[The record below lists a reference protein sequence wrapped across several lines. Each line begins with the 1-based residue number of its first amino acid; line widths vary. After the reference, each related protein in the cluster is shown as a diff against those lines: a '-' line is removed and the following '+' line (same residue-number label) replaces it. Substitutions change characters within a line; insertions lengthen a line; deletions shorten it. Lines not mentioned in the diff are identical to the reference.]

1 VQVKATDF
9 LGTIDNTIVR
19 RFSTVSCGRRLDGF
33 ALACVAVV
41 LSALASAWAPLP
53 WNLLLAVLFAG
64 VAIVAH
70 QMQQAKRQIFI
81 AQQFAKG
88 LLSIAEDCLKLL
100 DLDGR
105 VVCIS
110 EVGTRLIEANSAD
123 EMVGVDWLGLWDG
136 PDARNAFARAIAG
149 DSTSFSGAC
158 RTVAGSVKWWTSTL
172 APVFG
177 ERGRV
182 VAILC
187 KSRDITAEVD
197 LIAELRGNA
206 QVQKDMEDHVD
217 AVFWTAS
224 QDFRTLLHVSSAFER
239 MWEMPMSAL
248 EADETAWAERVHPDD
263 LPQLRNR
270 MRDAVRTGA
279 PAQSYF
285 RLCLPEARI
294 RWVRTDIY
302 PVIEGGEV
310 ARVVSVC
317 VDATDEQER
326 LRELHRLANIDSL
339 TGLHNRNSM
348 TEALVAHCHSGE
360 PFAYLFIDI
369 DRFKSINDTAGHSA
383 GDTVLRAIAERIRSV
398 LPDGAIVARPGGDEF
413 TILLPGVLD
422 PDRIARACR
431 RLALAC
437 RRPIDIDCKTVTMT
451 CSIGVATY
459 PEHGSTPEALFTSA
473 DLAMYAA
480 KRAGRNTF
488 RVFGEEEKVD
498 LARAHL
504 ESELHDAIRDDQFVL
519 HYQPQYRVDSGALAG
534 AEALLRWNHPQLGLL
549 APGAFVPVLEE
560 SGLIVEAGHWIIRE
574 AVQAASLLASA
585 APAVKSV
592 SINVSP
598 KQFRD
603 PRLVAVLKQT
613 IKRCGID
620 ARRITLEIT
629 ESALIENFDG
639 AQDVLTQVRRMGV
652 RIAIDDFG
660 TGYSSLSYL
669 ARFRP
674 DVLKLDKS
682 FVDNIVSDETVR
694 TVVEGVIDLAHKL
707 GMAVV
712 AEGVE
717 TQDQLDI
724 LRDARCDN
732 VQGFLLSRPV
742 ALDRLLE
749 QGVQRRIEEMSH

>member
-1 VQVKATDF
+1 
-9 LGTIDNTIVR
+9 
-19 RFSTVSCGRRLDGF
+19 
-33 ALACVAVV
+33 
-41 LSALASAWAPLP
+41 
-53 WNLLLAVLFAG
+53 
-64 VAIVAH
+64 
-70 QMQQAKRQIFI
+70 
-81 AQQFAKG
+81 
-88 LLSIAEDCLKLL
+88 
-100 DLDGR
+100 
-105 VVCIS
+105 
-110 EVGTRLIEANSAD
+110 
-123 EMVGVDWLGLWDG
+123 
-136 PDARNAFARAIAG
+136 
-149 DSTSFSGAC
+149 
-158 RTVAGSVKWWTSTL
+158 
-172 APVFG
+172 
-177 ERGRV
+177 
-182 VAILC
+182 
-187 KSRDITAEVD
+187 
-197 LIAELRGNA
+197 
-206 QVQKDMEDHVD
+206 
-217 AVFWTAS
+217 
-224 QDFRTLLHVSSAFER
+224 

-248 EADETAWAERVHPDD
+248 EADETSWAERVHPDD
-263 LPQLRNR
+263 LPQLRNK
-270 MRDAVRTGA
+270 MRDAVHTGA

-302 PVIEGGEV
+302 PVIEAGTV

-317 VDATDEQER
+317 VGATEEQER

-348 TEALVAHCHSGE
+348 TEALLAHCGSGN
-360 PFAYLFIDI
+360 PFSYLFIDI

-383 GDTVLRAIAERIRSV
+383 GDTVLKAIAERIRSV
-398 LPDGAIVARPGGDEF
+398 LPESAIVARPGGDEF

-422 PDRIARACR
+422 PDRIAQACR
-431 RLALAC
+431 RLAVAC
-437 RRPIDIDCKTVTMT
+437 HRPINIDCKTVTMT
-451 CSIGVATY
+451 CSIGVAMY

-488 RVFGEEEKVD
+488 RVFGEEEKDD

-574 AVQAASLLASA
+574 AVQAASVLAISA
-585 APAVKSV
+585 PGVKSV

-603 PRLVAVLKQT
+603 PRLVSVLKQT
-613 IKRCGID
+613 IKRCCID

-629 ESALIENFDG
+629 ESALIENIDG
-639 AQDVLTQVRRMGV
+639 AQEVLTQIRRMGV

-717 TQDQLDI
+717 TQDQMDI
-724 LRDARCDN
+724 LRDARCDK

-742 ALDRLLE
+742 SLDRLLE
-749 QGVQRRIEEMSH
+749 QGSQRRLEEMAH